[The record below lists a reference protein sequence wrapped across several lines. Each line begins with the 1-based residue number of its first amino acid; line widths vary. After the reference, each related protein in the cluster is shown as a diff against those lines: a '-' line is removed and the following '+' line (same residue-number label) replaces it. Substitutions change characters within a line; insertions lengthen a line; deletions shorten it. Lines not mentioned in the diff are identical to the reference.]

1 MSEYHRMAPGHR
13 LLRRANGA
21 IFVAVRVLHQDCAD
35 EVRAQL
41 ARQIA
46 PRQPF
51 ALEVTT
57 NFRPVGID
65 RAAAAGEAIDA
76 LGSRGLL
83 EIVDLQ
89 RRAAHRAGSA
99 GFSERRSH
107 SFLAPPLDSVVT
119 AARYTLSLFELGRDR
134 RFSKVNDCRRH
145 R

>member
-1 MSEYHRMAPGHR
+1 MGEYHRMAPGHR

-21 IFVAVRVLHQDCAD
+21 IFVAVRVLHQDRAD

-46 PRQPF
+46 PCQPF
-51 ALEVTT
+51 ALEVAT

-65 RAAAAGEAIDA
+65 RTAAAGEAIDA

-89 RRAAHRAGSA
+89 RRAAHRACSRI
-99 GFSERRSH
+99 FRTRQSYVPR
-107 SFLAPPLDSVVT
+107 
-119 AARYTLSLFELGRDR
+119 AAALYAL
-134 RFSKVNDCRRH
+134 
-145 R
+145 